1 MQNGNLMAYLRLQKD
16 ISQRKMAKVINVS
29 LSSYK
34 AYENNAREIKLNILN
49 LISNYFNISLN
60 SLLGLTSNVLAYNDK
75 ENINYTH
82 LQLSLIFIRKKN
94 HFKQKDLS
102 KIFNISTATIC
113 KYEKNPQLVSISYLY
128 LFAKQFNISV
138 DYLCGKTL
146 KKEIL

>member
-1 MQNGNLMAYLRLQKD
+1 MQNGNLMAYLRIQKD
-16 ISQRKMAKVINVS
+16 ISQRKMAQIINVS

-34 AYENNAREIKLNILN
+34 AYENNEREIKLNILN

-60 SLLGLTSNVLAYNDK
+60 SLLGLTSNLLAFNNN
-75 ENINYTH
+75 ENINYLH
-82 LQLSLIFIRKKN
+82 LQFSLRLIRKKN
-94 HFKQKDLS
+94 HFKQKEIS
-102 KIFNISTATIC
+102 KMFNLSTATIC